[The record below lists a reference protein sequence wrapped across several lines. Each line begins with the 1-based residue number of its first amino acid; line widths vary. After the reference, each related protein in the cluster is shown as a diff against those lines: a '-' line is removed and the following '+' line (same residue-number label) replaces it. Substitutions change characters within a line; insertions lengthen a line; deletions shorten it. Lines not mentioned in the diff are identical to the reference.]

1 MVEQILVSEDNFD
14 ILDANKLVT
23 EDDTPVDNFASE
35 KQQRLLA
42 SSLYS
47 SLQNQTFLA
56 AANVGIYHIYK
67 QPPIVPDVFLSF
79 DVQTPENWW
88 EKRNRC
94 YLMWE
99 FGKPPEVVIEI
110 VSNKI
115 GDELGDK
122 LKTYER
128 MRVSYYI
135 VYDPTQQ
142 LGEQQLRIYELVG
155 RRFRETSETWLEQ
168 VELGLTLWS
177 GEFEG
182 RQDTWLR
189 WCYQDDTVLPTGDE
203 RAQVAEQQIQAAQQQ
218 AENEKQQKEQALS
231 RAEILAQKLREM
243 GVNPDDLD

>member
-1 MVEQILVSEDNFD
+1 MVEQILVSDDNFY
-14 ILDANKLVT
+14 IPDANKLVT

-47 SLQNQTFLA
+47 SLRNQTFLA
-56 AANVGIYHIYK
+56 SANVGIYHIYK
-67 QPPIVPDVFLSF
+67 QPPIVPDIFLSF
-79 DVQTPENWW
+79 DVQVPENWW

-94 YLMWE
+94 YLVWE

-122 LKTYER
+122 LKTYEH

-142 LGEQQLRIYELVG
+142 LGEKQLRIYQLVG
-155 RRFRETSETWLEQ
+155 RRYKETSDWLEHI
-168 VELGLTLWS
+168 ELGLTLWS

-189 WCYQDDTVLPTGDE
+189 WCYQDGTILPTGDE
-203 RAQVAEQQIQAAQQQ
+203 RAQTAEQRAQTAEQQ
-218 AENEKQQKEQALS
+218 AEDEKQQKEQALS
-231 RAEILAQKLREM
+231 RAELLAEKLREM
-243 GVNPDDLD
+243 GINPDDLH